1 MKLFT
6 KTSILTASVVLSS
19 LSLGIAPANAGSM
32 YNGWNY
38 TIDSFND
45 GYNLGTIGENSNFE
59 FYGMALTEVDDQVY
73 VGINSN
79 LSLDGVSSSYA
90 SDKHI
95 GYGDL
100 FFNFSG
106 DNAQQTQADSN
117 FFGVHFATNSDS
129 GAPELGVY
137 TNVTGRNVAKA
148 NSGFR
153 HLKHHR
159 NSVSNKGGSASLGD
173 LNQYGDADAYFGNG
187 YDTNYRLPNS
197 IASGTKAGDIAL
209 LDGAALSSAGL
220 DFGHFGASGNHT
232 FGFSFDR
239 DLLPDGDFMA
249 HLFAECLNDGV
260 VMAGNLAPYEEEPPT
275 ESVPEPT
282 SALALLVVGGLG
294 LLKRRE
300 QAA

>member
-1 MKLFT
+1 MH
-6 KTSILTASVVLSS
+6 
-19 LSLGIAPANAGSM
+19 
-32 YNGWNY
+32 NGWNY

-45 GYNLGTIGENSNFE
+45 GYDLGTIGENSNFE
-59 FYGMALTEVDDQVY
+59 FYGLALTEVNDRVY

-79 LSLDGVSSSYA
+79 LSLAGASSNHANDG
-90 SDKHI
+90 HI

-117 FFGVHFATNSDS
+117 FFAVRFTGYSDS

-148 NSGFR
+148 NSGFK

-159 NSVSNKGGSASLGD
+159 NSVGNKGGSASLGD
-173 LNQYGDADAYFGNG
+173 LNQYGEADAYFGNG
-187 YDTNYRLPNS
+187 YDNNYKLPNS
-197 IASGTKAGDIAL
+197 IASGTKVGDIAM
-209 LDGAALSSAGL
+209 LDSTALGAAGL
-220 DFGHFGASGNHT
+220 DFGHFGASGDYT

-239 DLLPDGDFMA
+239 SLLPDGDFMA
-249 HLFAECLNDGV
+249 HLFAECINDGM
-260 VMAGNLAPYEEEPPT
+260 VMAGNFAPVEEPPT

-300 QAA
+300 QTA